1 MKSMTGFGR
10 AERHVDGVDVTAE
23 ARSYNNRFLD
33 VSVSVPQELGA
44 VESALRALVSGRM
57 SRGRVELQV
66 RVTGAAAR
74 PRVSTEG
81 ARAAADLLRAIARAA
96 GTPEE
101 ITVQD
106 ILDAD
111 RRLGLGVVEAGPDGS
126 GPDTEVAAGVLE
138 AAQCCLERLDAERDR
153 EGAELE
159 ADLSTCLDRVEAET
173 EALSGL
179 AAEWQERLERD
190 VQARMERLLSADDV
204 ADRVVP
210 AVALLLARSDVAE
223 ELSRLRAHLAGMR
236 AGMAAADGPHG
247 KKLEFY
253 CQELLRETNTIGA
266 KASSAEVDGH
276 VLTVKEHVERMREQL
291 RNVE

>member
-33 VSVSVPQELGA
+33 VSVSVPQELNPA
-44 VESALRALVSGRM
+44 ESALRALVAGRM
-57 SRGRVELQV
+57 SRGRVELQI
-66 RVTGAAAR
+66 RMSGAAAR
-74 PRVSTEG
+74 PRVNTEG
-81 ARAAADLLRAIARAA
+81 VRAAADLLRAIARAA
-96 GTPEE
+96 GAPEE
-101 ITVQD
+101 ITVRD

-111 RRLGLGVVEAGPDGS
+111 RRIGLGVVDAGSDGRGPD
-126 GPDTEVAAGVLE
+126 PDVSAGVLE

-159 ADLSTCLDRVEAET
+159 ADLSTCLDRVEEET

-210 AVALLLARSDVAE
+210 AVALLLARSDVNE

-236 AGMAAADGPHG
+236 AGMAAAEGPHG

-266 KASSAEVDGH
+266 KASAAEVDGH
-276 VLTVKEHVERMREQL
+276 VLTIKEHVERMREQL

>member
-10 AERHVDGVDVTAE
+10 AERHVHGVDVTAE

-33 VSVSVPQELGA
+33 VSVSVPQELNPA
-44 VESALRALVSGRM
+44 ESALRALVSGRM
-57 SRGRVELQV
+57 SRGRVELQI
-66 RVTGAAAR
+66 RMTGAAAR

-81 ARAAADLLRAIARAA
+81 ARAAAELLRSIARAA
-96 GTPEE
+96 GAPEE
-101 ITVQD
+101 ITVRD
-106 ILDAD
+106 ILEAD
-111 RRLGLGVVEAGPDGS
+111 RRLGLGVVDAGSDGS
-126 GPDTEVAAGVLE
+126 GPDPETHAGVLE

-159 ADLSTCLDRVEAET
+159 ADLSTCLDRVEEET
-173 EALSGL
+173 AALSGL

-210 AVALLLARSDVAE
+210 AVALLLARSDIAE

-236 AGMAAADGPHG
+236 AGMAAAEGPHG

-276 VLTVKEHVERMREQL
+276 VLTVKENVERMREQL